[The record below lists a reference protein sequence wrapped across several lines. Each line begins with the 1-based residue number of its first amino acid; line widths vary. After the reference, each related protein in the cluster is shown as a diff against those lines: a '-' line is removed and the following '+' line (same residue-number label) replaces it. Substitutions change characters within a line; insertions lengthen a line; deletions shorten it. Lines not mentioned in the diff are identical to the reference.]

1 MERLEE
7 LLIAGRDC
15 SEAAAQFRSRRR
27 RTHAPTIDQRADRAK
42 HMVCMG
48 ELSAA
53 RMALDGDNIAPGNDA
68 TLQALQDPLKRPPA
82 PRERLPRDV
91 QDHQPAGLVELDQDR
106 LLRNMRCARRGAA
119 GGPSGMTAEHLRP
132 LLDSE
137 RDAERVA
144 SASPMLR
151 KH

>member
-1 MERLEE
+1 MPKSRLLARITSFAWGDWEE

-27 RTHAPTIDQRADRAK
+27 RTHAPAIDQRADRAE

-53 RMALDGDNIAPGNDA
+53 HMALDGDPIAPGNDA
-68 TLQALQDPLKRPPA
+68 TLQALQDPLKRPRA
-82 PRERLPRDV
+82 PREPLPRV
-91 QDHQPAGLVELDQDR
+91 VEDHQPAGLVDLDQDR
-106 LLRNMRCARRGAA
+106 LLRNIRCARRGAA
-119 GGPSGMTAEHLRP
+119 GGPSGMTAEHLHP

-137 RDAERVA
+137 
-144 SASPMLR
+144 M
-151 KH
+151 